1 MMFLWVCACFGG
13 GFGLFFFPLGK
24 GEPQCLALRARSGA
38 AGGRAPG
45 PRSAR
50 VPWGDSPGT
59 ALPVSACAYVY
70 HIAVQIKQRTLPPPL
85 CFISVLT
92 ASFKADFSLR
102 ALGGSCALG
111 FSAFQIN
118 ECFGE
123 ATHLAL
129 FSFLLRG
136 EFYLSPPAAAAKR

>member
-1 MMFLWVCACFGG
+1 MFWGWVWCV
-13 GFGLFFFPLGK
+13 FFPLGK
-24 GEPQCLALRARSGA
+24 GEPQCLALRPRARSGTD
-38 AGGRAPG
+38 GGRAPG

-50 VPWGDSPGT
+50 VPWGDSPGS

-70 HIAVQIKQRTLPPPL
+70 HTPVQIKQRTFPPL
-85 CFISVLT
+85 LYFCFN
-92 ASFKADFSLR
+92 SLIKSR
-102 ALGGSCALG
+102 LLPSCSCALG

-129 FSFLLRG
+129 FYFLLRG
-136 EFYLSPPAAAAKR
+136 EFYLSPPAAAKR